1 MNFLMNLF
9 GGTSGQIYIY
19 LALVLGSFG
28 GGFYIEHLRFSEYR
42 AEVAIA
48 GQKQAQESTA
58 KEQEQQIAIKELQ
71 NEYEAKLS
79 ANHNYLNR
87 MLNTSPKQLS
97 SLDSTTISINGT
109 TKSCM
114 AIATDSADDAQ
125 QIIALQ
131 DYINN
136 QLQIVNAK

>member
-48 GQKQAQESTA
+48 GEKQAQESTA

>member
-1 MNFLMNLF
+1 MSFILRLL
-9 GGTSGQIYIY
+9 GGIGGQIYIY

-28 GGFYIEHLRFSEYR
+28 AGFYVEHLRFSEYR

-48 GQKQAQESTA
+48 AQKQSEESAA

-79 ANHNYLNR
+79 ANHNYLSR
-87 MLNTSPKQLS
+87 MLDSSPKQLS

-125 QIIALQ
+125 QIISLQ

>member
-9 GGTSGQIYIY
+9 GGTNGQIYIY

-48 GQKQAQESTA
+48 GEKQTQESAA

-79 ANHNYLNR
+79 ANHNYLSR
-87 MLNTSPKQLS
+87 MLDSSPKQLS
-97 SLDSTTISINGT
+97 SLDSTTITINGT

>member
-19 LALVLGSFG
+19 LALVLGGFG
-28 GGFYIEHLRFSEYR
+28 GGFYIEHLRYSEYR
-42 AEVAIA
+42 NEVSIA
-48 GQKQAQESTA
+48 AQKQEEESAQ
-58 KEQEQQIAIKELQ
+58 KEKEQQIAIKDLE
-71 NEYEAKLS
+71 NEYQIKLS
-79 ANHNYLNR
+79 NDHNYLSR
-87 MLNTSPKQLS
+87 MLDSSPKQLS
-97 SLDSTTISINGT
+97 SLNSTTITINGT

-125 QIIALQ
+125 QIISLQ